1 MFLCCGCG
9 WGLVCFN
16 SFLTTPKVHCTLP
29 VLQYGLGFNMNLCL
43 EIEVLKAD
51 ALHENLQLFHNQR
64 MQFADCNP
72 VNFVN
77 IEAAN
82 AIAALQFSV
91 CALTRCKK
99 ESIIKQ

>member
-1 MFLCCGCG
+1 
-9 WGLVCFN
+9 
-16 SFLTTPKVHCTLP
+16 
-29 VLQYGLGFNMNLCL
+29 MNLCL

-77 IEAAN
+77 IEVAN
-82 AIAALQFSV
+82 AIAYFLCVFSQDV
-91 CALTRCKK
+91 KRSL
-99 ESIIKQ
+99 